1 LKNDSSKIVKKNY
14 YFYNIH
20 KIHIMKTLYFIRH
33 AKSSWDYP
41 ELSDEERPLI
51 EKGIKKTKKI
61 GNYLSANHINADVII
76 SSHACR
82 ALDTA
87 KIIAKKLNYPEDKII
102 IEKKIYGSGIDRLFD
117 IIFGISNEYDT
128 AFLFG
133 HNPTFT
139 NIANYFLEEKIDN
152 LPTSGLFCVQFD
164 TNEWNAIINA
174 PRLKNYIIRPKE
186 LSKAKS

>member
-1 LKNDSSKIVKKNY
+1 
-14 YFYNIH
+14 
-20 KIHIMKTLYFIRH
+20 MKTLYFIRH

-51 EKGIKKTKKI
+51 EKGIKRTKKI
-61 GNYLSANHINADVII
+61 GNYLIANNIQTDVII

-87 KIIAKKLNYPEDKII
+87 KIIAKKINYPENNII
-102 IEKKIYGSGIDRLFD
+102 IDKKIYGSSIDRLFT
-117 IIFGISNEYDT
+117 IIFGISNDKNT

-139 NIANYFLEEKIDN
+139 NIANYFLDEKIDN
-152 LPTSGLFCVQFD
+152 LPTSALFCVQFD
-164 TNEWNAIINA
+164 TDEWNAIINA
-174 PRLKNYIIRPKE
+174 PKLKNYIIRPKE
-186 LSKAKS
+186 LSKVK